1 MQNAMLPTL
10 QMVTLLTLLSGCRDA
25 AISSPPVAPTA
36 PTVSVIDRMPAEAN
50 LIAGISLLQLRNTP
64 LWARFGDRALALA
77 PMPFK
82 NFSES
87 CGFDLMK
94 IATTVTVATVN
105 KRHIAELRTNLSRPT
120 IDKCL
125 ATLSSEDLGL
135 SGDLHSYQFE
145 AMDQKLHVVWLNKTS
160 FLVGNVS
167 RELMTRVKN
176 GEGSAMAQPQFATL
190 VEEVDTN
197 ATLWAISTPQKQRS
211 EALEFEPLEWFRL
224 QIDLER
230 GLQMRMAVRFNDE
243 KFAAD
248 ARKGWAMT
256 PVSGSLLELLSQNKS
271 ITGEG
276 RDAIASLSLSPP
288 QLEELTEAVEE
299 MWPAIEDLFQ
309 VTFPSDADSL
319 SQLEGILKR
328 HKEAISDSKGDC
340 RKIVDA
346 INTKDMDLVPFVEFI
361 ENMAPDALLALEQK
375 YQNEDISKEAVD
387 KCWGN
392 ELKEYSKRQ
401 RQLHQ
406 ERNRVTA
413 PQ

>member
-1 MQNAMLPTL
+1 MGSTGSDTDALSPIALDFFSPLPLAWSPVATSFFSFDSLQPVISTDTTRRALLEIVGNILIDNPLVYSQNDS
-10 QMVTLLTLLSGCRDA
+10 VFCRDYRVEVQYT
-25 AISSPPVAPTA
+25 S
-36 PTVSVIDRMPAEAN
+36 
-50 LIAGISLLQLRNTP
+50 
-64 LWARFGDRALALA
+64 F
-77 PMPFK
+77 F
-82 NFSES
+82 
-87 CGFDLMK
+87 
-94 IATTVTVATVN
+94 
-105 KRHIAELRTNLSRPT
+105 
-120 IDKCL
+120 
-125 ATLSSEDLGL
+125 
-135 SGDLHSYQFE
+135 
-145 AMDQKLHVVWLNKTS
+145 VWLNKTS

-248 ARKGWAMT
+248 ARKGWSTT
-256 PVSGSLLELLSQNKS
+256 PESGSLLELLSQNKS

-319 SQLEGILKR
+319 SQLEAILKR

-346 INTKDMDLVPFVEFI
+346 INTKDMELVPFVEFT